1 MRGLSGRDRAAIGLV
16 VGGVF
21 VAIAATLLPWL
32 EDHATPNSISGW
44 DLVSYGV
51 WHPGGVIDAGPHWV
65 FRSSWCE
72 YPTSTVVTALP
83 VVAVSV
89 MIAAVLCLVAVALR
103 RGWRRIAIWSAA
115 VTVLGGMALLA
126 LWLRNFAS
134 FVDNCLGLGV
144 GTWFELGAGLLV
156 VIGGSLALVDARRR
170 GKEATNIPERSDTR
184 NGV

>member
-1 MRGLSGRDRAAIGLV
+1 MRGLSGRSRAAIGLV
-16 VGGVF
+16 VVGVL
-21 VAIAATLLPWL
+21 VAIAATFLPWL
-32 EDHATPNSISGW
+32 EDHATPKSISGW

-51 WHPGGVIDAGPHWV
+51 LHPGAASDTGPHWV

-89 MIAAVLCLVAVALR
+89 MIAAVLCLVTIALR

-115 VTVLGGMALLA
+115 VTVLGGVSLVM

-134 FVDNCLGLGV
+134 FVNNCLGLGL